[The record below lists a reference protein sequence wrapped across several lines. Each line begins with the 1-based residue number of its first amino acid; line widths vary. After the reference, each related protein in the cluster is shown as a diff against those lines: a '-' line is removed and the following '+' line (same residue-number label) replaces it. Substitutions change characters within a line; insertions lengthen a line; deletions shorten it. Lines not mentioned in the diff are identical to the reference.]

1 MRQTGCFVSSPL
13 PFCAGNFQPKLF
25 HLCVSK
31 EINCFRA
38 QYPRLGMFFSF
49 SFFFFWGGGGGEGEG
64 EEDLKKELTCAV
76 SVLESSVFSF
86 LPMGQFSVDRRF

>member
-1 MRQTGCFVSSPL
+1 MRQTGCFVSSTL
-13 PFCAGNFQPKLF
+13 SFCAGNFQPKLF

-38 QYPRLGMFFSF
+38 QYPRLGMFFFLLF
-49 SFFFFWGGGGGEGEG
+49 SFFFLGGGEGEG

-86 LPMGQFSVDRRF
+86 LSMGQFSVDRRF